1 MGIFH
6 RTDFEG
12 VWNSA
17 LFVRNKTFFWYFFLR
32 KPSIMYFYYPF
43 LLDDLCVNHFITRW
57 VAPRSSQKNMKPY
70 QTLKTHSH
78 SSITPIHL
86 PERCS
91 FAPSKKKREPT
102 RISHVQF
109 SSSKWRLVP
118 KMLSS
123 IIITD
128 ILTMPLPVFAWRMV
142 PLMLFRAR
150 ECKITHYRENSR
162 LIGQRMIRP
171 LFI

>member
-57 VAPRSSQKNMKPY
+57 VAPRSSKKNMKPY

-78 SSITPIHL
+78 SSNTPVHL

-91 FAPSKKKREPT
+91 FAPSKKIFRPHAHLAGT
-102 RISHVQF
+102 IFIFQMGLR
-109 SSSKWRLVP
+109 SKD
-118 KMLSS
+118 
-123 IIITD
+123 IIID
-128 ILTMPLPVFAWRMV
+128 H
-142 PLMLFRAR
+142 
-150 ECKITHYRENSR
+150 HY
-162 LIGQRMIRP
+162 
-171 LFI
+171 